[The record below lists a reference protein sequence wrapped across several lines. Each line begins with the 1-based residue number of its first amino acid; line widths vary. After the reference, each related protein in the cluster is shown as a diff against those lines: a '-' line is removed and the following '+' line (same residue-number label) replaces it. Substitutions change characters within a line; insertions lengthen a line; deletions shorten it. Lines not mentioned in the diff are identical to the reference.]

1 MIKNSP
7 FQGFSVKD
15 LKVFANVE
23 GVKYYYKMNKL
34 PLVIELEKIYP
45 SFVETSPISTPENI
59 SYYYPNTSI
68 HSELEAF
75 AEKMMNED
83 VHNSSIKDQ
92 KNQKN
97 CMKKSSI
104 KGKSMKEMY
113 RAGLFDKKTNISDT
127 LEDFNLSDLKSFAQ
141 AEGIPEYYKLNK
153 INLIKALNSLDL
165 SESNPIRD
173 NLYDYTKNELR
184 EIALGY
190 GIKGHT
196 SLNKDGLVVK
206 IIECDNGT
214 YVFPKIENKKKLR
227 LKK

>member
-1 MIKNSP
+1 M
-7 FQGFSVKD
+7 
-15 LKVFANVE
+15 
-23 GVKYYYKMNKL
+23 
-34 PLVIELEKIYP
+34 
-45 SFVETSPISTPENI
+45 
-59 SYYYPNTSI
+59 
-68 HSELEAF
+68 
-75 AEKMMNED
+75 
-83 VHNSSIKDQ
+83 
-92 KNQKN
+92 
-97 CMKKSSI
+97 
-104 KGKSMKEMY
+104 
-113 RAGLFDKKTNISDT
+113 
-127 LEDFNLSDLKSFAQ
+127 KSFAQ

-214 YVFPKIENKKKLR
+214 YVFPKIENKKKLDLRSKLALAYNAEISKGRSTRTSQNSVRNIVSQPITYDRR
-227 LKK
+227 LLNKKTRKNVSVTKPESVTPTSLFKLGTRMNLSSYSEQKRFSLENISDLGSEKTVNTFEQSMCSRKKTTPNECRFVLS